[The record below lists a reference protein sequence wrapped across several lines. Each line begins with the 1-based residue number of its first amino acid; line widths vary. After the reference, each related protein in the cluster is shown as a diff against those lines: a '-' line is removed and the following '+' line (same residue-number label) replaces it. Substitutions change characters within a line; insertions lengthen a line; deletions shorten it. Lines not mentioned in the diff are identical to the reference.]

1 MEYERIR
8 EEIAQ
13 VIYSEYLAHK
23 RINDA
28 QDKYH
33 ARHTTDQILSIK
45 GIRIEADN
53 QDLPAFAYGSLD
65 QKYAIQHAREAMLKA
80 GFVKC
85 LPKTPRCNDY
95 DLECFSEQGKA
106 EFQSHSDD

>member
-45 GIRIEADN
+45 GIRLEADN
-53 QDLPAFAYGSLD
+53 QNLPEISYFGESYDAAD
-65 QKYAIQHAREAMLKA
+65 EAQQDMLNA